1 MSGDQQVEQYVL
13 AYGLFPNAEEAKRQF
28 SQLNLVLPK
37 SIHPTIQQLSAYK
50 SYVNDLGSDELKSA
64 SNQLFEVRLKPAAL
78 PKIDETLLMSGQ
90 QAKGS
95 SNTATTQSMNT
106 STTVTTTVTQRDAQ
120 GNVVNVRQSQSN
132 QQNNSS
138 TPEKI
143 RENSDSSRRE
153 VTDPFN

>member
-1 MSGDQQVEQYVL
+1 MVFSQTLKE
-13 AYGLFPNAEEAKRQF
+13 AETSVSQQF
-28 SQLNLVLPK
+28 SSAKNQPVDHLNDYL
-37 SIHPTIQQLSAYK
+37 
-50 SYVNDLGSDELKSA
+50 YVCIINDLGSDRVKIA

-95 SNTATTQSMNT
+95 SNAATTQSVNT

-143 RENSDSSRRE
+143 RENSDSSGRG
-153 VTDPFN
+153 